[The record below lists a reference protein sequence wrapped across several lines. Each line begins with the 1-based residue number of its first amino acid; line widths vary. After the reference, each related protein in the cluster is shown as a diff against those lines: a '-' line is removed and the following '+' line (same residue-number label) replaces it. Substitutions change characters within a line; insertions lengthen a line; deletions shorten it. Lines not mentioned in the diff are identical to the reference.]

1 MPCFDF
7 VGRTQVSS
15 IPAQTLADLNLSPTI
30 SNTPPL
36 PRPIPDG
43 LTSSDAGPSGA
54 PRNGSQPV
62 RDEYGGA
69 GGAGAFVKPE
79 AEGGGAA
86 GPPAD
91 AEAAAALVRS
101 VDDAVAKIPKA
112 MWDKLYGYQKVR
124 AVEKPAR
131 AATS

>member
-1 MPCFDF
+1 M
-7 VGRTQVSS
+7 
-15 IPAQTLADLNLSPTI
+15 
-30 SNTPPL
+30 
-36 PRPIPDG
+36 
-43 LTSSDAGPSGA
+43 
-54 PRNGSQPV
+54 
-62 RDEYGGA
+62 
-69 GGAGAFVKPE
+69 KPE